1 MGSCP
6 NHESFN
12 KANESATFTQ
22 LNFVFSQREA
32 GHQTVFEI
40 CRLTNTRKK
49 RKKSFWSISVGWI
62 NPISGWKFRIHSN
75 VTSSLKPLYEFAWAA
90 PDEGTQWMARN
101 NRHFYF
107 LSHFVGA
114 RRPKSSISRAM
125 PPLKCVKESFLPFS
139 SLPVVFCQL
148 GEYGGS
154 IWWGRYGKFPPLITR
169 SAPLATSLHPYPQ
182 MLSGSHVLHTTKDP
196 FIVLVTEDI
205 LKALGAQCRKRD
217 KDPIY
222 TLLVVSHNITNNLG
236 EGLHLL
242 KVFTENSFTLGE
254 CGREGS
260 IGLNR

>member
-1 MGSCP
+1 
-6 NHESFN
+6 
-12 KANESATFTQ
+12 
-22 LNFVFSQREA
+22 
-32 GHQTVFEI
+32 
-40 CRLTNTRKK
+40 
-49 RKKSFWSISVGWI
+49 
-62 NPISGWKFRIHSN
+62 
-75 VTSSLKPLYEFAWAA
+75 
-90 PDEGTQWMARN
+90 
-101 NRHFYF
+101 
-107 LSHFVGA
+107 
-114 RRPKSSISRAM
+114 
-125 PPLKCVKESFLPFS
+125 
-139 SLPVVFCQL
+139 
-148 GEYGGS
+148 
-154 IWWGRYGKFPPLITR
+154 
-169 SAPLATSLHPYPQ
+169 